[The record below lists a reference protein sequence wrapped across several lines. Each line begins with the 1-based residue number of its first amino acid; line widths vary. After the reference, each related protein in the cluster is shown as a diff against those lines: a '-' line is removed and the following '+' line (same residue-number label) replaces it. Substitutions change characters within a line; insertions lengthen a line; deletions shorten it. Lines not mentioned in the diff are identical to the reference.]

1 MDCSVGGGGK
11 VDVSELTWEQREK
24 VLRYLFARMN
34 SHTAAANEALAH
46 MARLPA
52 AGGTAVGGEGAG
64 SDDAKLPVL
73 PPISASPAALEFAS
87 AAGADSA
94 SQLQPQ
100 YEMLL
105 PMLL

>member
-1 MDCSVGGGGK
+1 M
-11 VDVSELTWEQREK
+11 DVSELTWEQREK

-52 AGGTAVGGEGAG
+52 AGGTAVGEGAG
-64 SDDAKLPVL
+64 ADDAKLPVL